1 MSDRSSG
8 LTLGLRRE
16 ERIIE
21 RSAAQASNAET
32 MAFVSWHSSS
42 ETSVGQASV
51 STPVEVEQV
60 MKLRGGGDKVE
71 EVRLMAEEVAVK
83 LFGIKLFEIMGGNG
97 LSEMG
102 AGDLE

>member
-1 MSDRSSG
+1 M
-8 LTLGLRRE
+8 
-16 ERIIE
+16 
-21 RSAAQASNAET
+21 
-32 MAFVSWHSSS
+32 
-42 ETSVGQASV
+42 
-51 STPVEVEQV
+51 
-60 MKLRGGGDKVE
+60 E